1 MYNYTPRTSNSLLL
15 LLGLLL
21 VFLYLSFVLC
31 GQLRGSPLGGNSL
44 LHIIPRVLQQKM
56 RQNASV
62 LPHYSLLSNSCML
75 LPLYWTSSF
84 FPNSSSFFSFPFFL
98 SHRFPVGETTPWC
111 RKADLIHVSAVFN
124 NDTSCVLKLNQIRQF
139 LLLCST
145 TEKKNYTEFL
155 VEKKEQLKH

>member
-84 FPNSSSFFSFPFFL
+84 FPNSSSFFLLPILPFL
-98 SHRFPVGETTPWC
+98 SFSC
-111 RKADLIHVSAVFN
+111 RGNHSVVQKSRSDSCISCFQQWHIVCFKAKSNQAVSPA
-124 NDTSCVLKLNQIRQF
+124 LQ
-139 LLLCST
+139 
-145 TEKKNYTEFL
+145 
-155 VEKKEQLKH
+155 HHW